1 LVVTI
6 IDVAKE
12 ANVSPSTV
20 SRVIADNPRISEQTK
35 RKVREVMERLEYY
48 PNFQARNLAAKST
61 KTIGVIM
68 SNSTSL
74 AFQNPFFPEVIRG
87 ICTSAHASKYGIY
100 LSTGGNEEDTYHEVV
115 SMVQGRKVDGIILLY
130 SRVND
135 RTMTFLKDAQFPFT
149 MVGRPYKF
157 ENEVTYIDNDN
168 QKIAHDVVD
177 YLYGLGHRQ
186 IAFIGGN
193 LNFVVSK
200 DRLEGYQQALR
211 KAGLLYT
218 DSYYIHDDAFKANGD
233 RSIFELMNL
242 EVPPTAIVAHDDL
255 IAYEIIRYLE
265 ELSIEVPKDVSIV
278 SFNNHS
284 LSAYVKPPL
293 TSVDIS
299 IFELGLEAT
308 NFLLEKMIN
317 PKTTVKHHFVPTNL
331 IERDSCGS
339 IKQLVNKYQQEKRG
353 KK

>member
-1 LVVTI
+1 MAITI

-12 ANVSPSTV
+12 ANVSPATV

-35 RKVREVMERLEYY
+35 RKVREVMERLEYH

-61 KTIGVIM
+61 KTVGVIM

-100 LSTGGNEEDTYHEVV
+100 LSTGGSEEEIYQEVV

-135 RTMTFLKDAQFPFT
+135 RTMAFLKDAKFPFT
-149 MVGRPYKF
+149 MVGRPYKY
-157 ENEVTYIDNDN
+157 EDEITYIDNDN
-168 QKIAHDVVD
+168 QKIAHDVVE
-177 YLYGLGHRQ
+177 YLFNLGHRQ

-193 LNFVVSK
+193 LEFVVSK
-200 DRLEGYQQALR
+200 DRLEGYQQALIDT
-211 KAGLLYT
+211 GLFYS
-218 DSYYIHDDAFKANGD
+218 DAYFIHDEAIKATGNK
-233 RSIFELMNL
+233 SIKELMQL

-255 IAYEIIRYLE
+255 VAYEIIRYLE
-265 ELSIEVPKDVSIV
+265 ELSIQVPKDISIV

-299 IFELGLEAT
+299 IFELGFQSA
-308 NFLLEKMIN
+308 NFLLEKIID
-317 PKTTVKHHFVPTNL
+317 PKAPVKHHFVPTTL
-331 IERDSCGS
+331 IERDSCGN
-339 IKQLVNKYQQEKRG
+339 IKMVGE
-353 KK
+353 